1 MASTTLTSNSTTAVS
16 LTRSADT
23 LVVAAGASLITSLDA
38 VELAGAFVA
47 RNVLIDGRIISA
59 GDDGVSLGSFDE
71 FTFDPIFSSGD
82 DIMISAG
89 GGILAEDAGIT
100 GNANLLRLNNAGA
113 ITGARGVIVTGDGNT
128 VINSGVINS
137 GEINSA
143 SFGILLSGDG
153 GAVANS
159 GEITSG
165 GVAVQLSGSSLSLS
179 NSGVIAVDSGVAAQI
194 SGETGATARIVN
206 SGVIDGSVVVTFA
219 NATLINT
226 GVITGD
232 IDLGAGSDTLK
243 LLAGVVGGD
252 VTAGPGD
259 DVIFLSAVD
268 FEVSGGEGT
277 DTLSVIRNT
286 VLGLDIENLTLRGGD
301 ALKGVG
307 NSAANLITGN
317 RGDNTLKG
325 LAGAD
330 TLNGGR
336 GDDLL
341 IGGSAKDG
349 ARDTFVFNLDCGA
362 DRIRGFQISG
372 AGDDRIDLSDFGE
385 NEAFDS
391 FVDLNT
397 NSMRQSGKNVIIDLP
412 GDDQVTVEN
421 VTLADF
427 RASDFIF

>member
-1 MASTTLTSNSTTAVS
+1 MATTVLTANSTAVVS
-16 LTRSADT
+16 LTHSSDA
-23 LVVAAGASLITSLDA
+23 LVVAAGISLITATDA
-38 VELAGAFVA
+38 VELAGAFVG
-47 RNVLIDGRIISA
+47 RNVLIDGRIVSA

-89 GGILAEDAGIT
+89 GGILASDSGVT
-100 GNANLLRLNNAGA
+100 GNANALRLTNAGA
-113 ITGARGVIVTGDGNT
+113 ITGVGGVNVSGTGNT
-128 VINSGVINS
+128 VVNSGAIT
-137 GEINSA
+137 GA
-143 SFGILLSGDG
+143 SFGVFLSGDE
-153 GAVANS
+153 GALANS

-165 GVAVQLSGSSLSLS
+165 GVAVQLSGAGLSLS
-179 NSGVIAVDSGVAAQI
+179 NSGVVAVDSGVAAQI
-194 SGETGATARIVN
+194 SGETDATARIVN
-206 SGVIDGSVVVTFA
+206 SGTIQGSITETLA

-232 IDLGAGSDTLK
+232 IDLGEGADTLK

-252 VTAGPGD
+252 ATTGAGD
-259 DVIFLSAVD
+259 DFIFMGAVD
-268 FEVSGGEGT
+268 IEVSGGEGT

-341 IGGSAKDG
+341 IGGSVNDG
-349 ARDTFVFNLDCGA
+349 VRDTFVFSLDCGA
-362 DRIRGFQISG
+362 DRIRGFQIKG
-372 AGDDRIDLSDFGE
+372 AGDDRIDISDFAQS
-385 NEAFDS
+385 EAFDS
-391 FVDLNT
+391 FVDLKT
-397 NSMRQSGKNVIIDLP
+397 NVMRQSGKNVILDLP
-412 GDDQVTVEN
+412 GDDQVTIEN